1 MAENIIK
8 VVFEDNSSSGGNNSS
23 TSATSNTSPLNDTA
37 TPSENILSSF
47 SAKISQAVELVKSL
61 SAQNKVNFTN
71 LKQAASKI
79 DPIFDPKSVK
89 DFNNASS
96 MIF

>member
-8 VVFEDNSSSGGNNSS
+8 VVFEDNSNTSNSNSEDGG
-23 TSATSNTSPLNDTA
+23 AINTSPLNDTVA
-37 TPSENILSSF
+37 PSENILNSF
-47 SAKISQAVELVKSL
+47 SAKLSQAVELIKSL

-79 DPIFDPKSVK
+79 DSIFVCQYLC
-89 DFNNASS
+89 
-96 MIF
+96 I